1 MLYKLT
7 KAVWYLNLN
16 DNFQN
21 TSRKLSFPILNEL
34 ILQDGDEKM
43 PKPKYT
49 TDEVKSILTK
59 GPAVLVEDVTA
70 SYGKTIALDKVSAL
84 VETGSI
90 YALLGP
96 SGCGKTTL
104 LSCILARKKMDS
116 GAILVN
122 GRLPGED
129 PSIGFMPQDICL
141 YQEFSIMESFLYF
154 GVLQRMKK
162 DQIKTRLKELTSLL
176 GLPEKDRQVSNMS
189 GGQKRRLSLAVALV
203 HSPRILI
210 LDEPTV
216 GLDPIVR

>member
-7 KAVWYLNLN
+7 KAVWYLNLYN
-16 DNFQN
+16 LFQK

>member
-1 MLYKLT
+1 
-7 KAVWYLNLN
+7 
-16 DNFQN
+16 
-21 TSRKLSFPILNEL
+21 
-34 ILQDGDEKM
+34 M

-162 DQIKTRLKELTSLL
+162 EQIKTRLKELTSLL
-176 GLPEKDRQVSNMS
+176 GLPEKDRQVRNMS